1 MIFPIQSALKANNE
15 DKPPRLE
22 WFLFPPLVHESC
34 KIGQNI
40 FRRTDFMPSTFL
52 TREGFQKLQDE
63 LENLRTT
70 KRQEIAN
77 RLREA
82 MEGGELIENAEYEAA
97 KNEQAFI
104 EGRIKELEILLA
116 SARVIEEAPK
126 AELVQVGSTVS
137 IKEEGSKPEEYEIV
151 GAAEA
156 DPKEGRISN
165 ESPLGKAVLGH
176 KAGDRVEVDAPAGKF
191 IVQIVKVK

>member
-1 MIFPIQSALKANNE
+1 M
-15 DKPPRLE
+15 PP
-22 WFLFPPLVHESC
+22 
-34 KIGQNI
+34 
-40 FRRTDFMPSTFL
+40 TFL

-63 LENLRTT
+63 LEQLRTT
-70 KRQEIAN
+70 KRQEIAS

-116 SARVIEEAPK
+116 SARVIEELPK
-126 AELVQVGSTVS
+126 AEQVQVGSTISV
-137 IKEEGSKPEEYEIV
+137 KEEGGKPEEYEIV

-176 KAGDRVEVDAPAGKF
+176 KVGDRVEVDAPDGKF
-191 IVQIVKVK
+191 IVQIVKIK